1 LKTTAVLAA
10 ASLAALS
17 VSACASGLPTGG
29 APAGAGSEATVP
41 ALPPASL
48 ASAVPD
54 AAGAAKAAAV
64 EYLTLYSAGQ
74 WQAAWRLLA
83 PQDQRL
89 APEAVYAAFHRQCP
103 PEAAGMAYK
112 VEGVMLAGRSGAVV
126 TYTVPVME
134 KVYGSATNPMEW
146 TPGGWRV
153 EFDAAAIAQYS
164 HGGLEADVKAAKK
177 AGDCAGG

>member
-1 LKTTAVLAA
+1 MRARTTITAVA
-10 ASLAALS
+10 LAALPLT
-17 VSACASGLPTGG
+17 ACASAAS
-29 APAGAGSEATVP
+29 AP
-41 ALPPASL
+41 
-48 ASAVPD
+48 AVPD
-54 AAGAAKAAAV
+54 TKAAVKVAAV
-64 EYLTLYSAGQ
+64 DYLTLYSAGE

-134 KVYGSATNPMEW
+134 KVYGSATNAMLR
-146 TPGGWRV
+146 TAQGWRV
-153 EFDAAAIAQYS
+153 VFDASAVAQYS